1 MKNAMKFVAKAF
13 FGGCFGC
20 LGVSIMAVLVITLL
34 GAIFATTIGPGLVKS
49 ITGFVQSI
57 PNMVSTTVS
66 SSVQG
71 LFNGGGQE
79 GSNSQTVLH
88 FENLVCPNN
97 PPPELKVF
105 VTLPNDPTAEHLT
118 QILSEQVTSAHFW
131 AQSPPR
137 VTMKFALVLTMPGG
151 SVRIW
156 GPSDST
162 IFTSDPGGLP
172 FFVGSFDSPVPTGQ
186 YKITVYL
193 CDTVT
198 AGNLDFQVT
207 P

>member
-1 MKNAMKFVAKAF
+1 MKFVAKAF

-20 LGVSIMAVLVITLL
+20 LGALIMTVLVITLL

-49 ITGFVQSI
+49 VTGFVQSI
-57 PNMVSTTVS
+57 PSMVSNTVS

-71 LFNGGGQE
+71 LFSGGGQE
-79 GSNSQTVLH
+79 GSSTQTVLH
-88 FENLVCPNN
+88 FTNLVCPNN
-97 PPPELKVF
+97 PPPELKLF
-105 VTLPNDPTAEHLT
+105 ATSPNDPTAEHLT
-118 QILSEQVTSAHFW
+118 QILSEQVTSTHFW
-131 AQSPPR
+131 VQSPQG
-137 VTMKFALVLTMPGG
+137 VTIKFALVLTTPDGKT
-151 SVRIW
+151 RIW
-156 GPSDST
+156 GPSDDS
-162 IFTSDPGGLP
+162 IFTSDPGGFP
-172 FFVGSFDSPVPTGQ
+172 FTVGSFGSPVTTGQ